1 MKKPSIRHRR
11 KNEPRRTDKGFGM
24 LIFCLFLLISILYGQ
39 ESPILQAMQDELLR
53 TTKNLKLQKEKPPYY
68 VAYRIDDK
76 EDITITARFGAIVED
91 HSERTR
97 NLYIDLRVGNYD
109 FDNSNFVA
117 GERSQFTGEEN
128 FTPLPLDDD
137 YDAIRQKI
145 WLATDAEYKAAIDL
159 LAKKKSVVEH
169 KALTETIPDFSRSS
183 AYQKI
188 EEIQKIKIDCD
199 CWRKRV
205 KEISNLFRNY
215 PKLQTAKVV
224 FRFSHLVRYF
234 IDSEGNK
241 QVTNHFLT
249 YIETYARTQNQ
260 AGANL
265 FDLVGFY
272 AQKPFELPELSFMI
286 DKVKAMAETLSL
298 YTEVKEEK
306 EYTGPVMFAGK
317 ASCQL
322 FYQIFGKGVSDT
334 RKPLY
339 EQEPMEKIFEENTG
353 FLAGKLNKSILPDYI
368 TIYDD
373 PTAIDYQGAPLIGGY
388 SVDDQGVKAENI
400 ELVKAGKLVTLPMS
414 KKPLK
419 EIKQSNGHGRFYN
432 GVARNYISN
441 LIVKSDKTT
450 DDLEKELINLC
461 KEKDLDYGIV
471 ISAFSPSIPK
481 TIEEMEE
488 EIYSYFGGGK
498 PETPMLVPTFVAYKL
513 YTDGRK
519 ELIKG
524 LKFEGI
530 TPQVLKDIVAVGK
543 DFTVYNTLLRERFGS
558 DSYLPISVVAPSL
571 IIEKMV
577 LTSKEEKTKKQ
588 PYLTH
593 PYFAK

>member
-1 MKKPSIRHRR
+1 M
-11 KNEPRRTDKGFGM
+11 DKGFGM

-39 ESPILQAMQDELLR
+39 ESPILQALQDELLR

-353 FLAGKLNKSILPDYI
+353 FLVGKLNKSILPDYI

-558 DSYLPISVVAPSL
+558 DSYLPISVVAPSV